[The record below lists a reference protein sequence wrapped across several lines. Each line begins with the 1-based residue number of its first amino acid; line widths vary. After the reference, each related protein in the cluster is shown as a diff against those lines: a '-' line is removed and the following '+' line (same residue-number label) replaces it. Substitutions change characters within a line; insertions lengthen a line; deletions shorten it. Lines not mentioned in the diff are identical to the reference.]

1 MQCIWNGTIYGQPI
15 TKKNSQ
21 RIVNNPRTKRPMIL
35 PSAQYK
41 EYEAKAGTQIQP
53 PDTAIDRPV
62 NVRCVYYMQTNR
74 ACDLTNLMEATH
86 DILVKHKV
94 LADDNNRIICA
105 VDGSRV
111 LYDKEDPRTE
121 IYIEEVTPDE
131 HRRSPS

>member
-1 MQCIWNGTIYGQPI
+1 MLLENCIWNGTIYGRPI

-21 RIVNNPRTKRPMIL
+21 RIVNNPKTQRPMIL

-41 EYEAKAGTQIQP
+41 EYEAAAGTQIKP
-53 PDTAIDRPV
+53 PAEPITAPV
-62 NVRCVYYMQTNR
+62 NVRCLYYMPNNR

-94 LADDNNRIICA
+94 LADDNNRIIFA

-111 LYDKEDPRTE
+111 FYDKLTPRVE
-121 IYIEEVTPDE
+121 IFIEEVTDE
-131 HRRSPS
+131 HR